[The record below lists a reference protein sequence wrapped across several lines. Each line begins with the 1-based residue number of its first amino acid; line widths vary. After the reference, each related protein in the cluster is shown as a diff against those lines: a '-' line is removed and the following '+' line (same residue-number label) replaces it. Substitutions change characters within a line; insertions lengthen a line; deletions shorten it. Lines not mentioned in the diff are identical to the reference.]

1 MVEESAR
8 ESLPWILLVCWF
20 CWLFYWVITTLEA
33 KPFAI
38 HSSTFEY
45 TKKQKNEVETLG
57 KLEKQQGDKRRQKR
71 LFGKC
76 SDARI
81 PWNFF
86 SKPKQ
91 YKRWEYT

>member
-1 MVEESAR
+1 M
-8 ESLPWILLVCWF
+8 
-20 CWLFYWVITTLEA
+20 
-33 KPFAI
+33 
-38 HSSTFEY
+38 
-45 TKKQKNEVETLG
+45 ETLG

-86 SKPKQ
+86 SKPPSSNPQQQKTTFNKPNERFKTKVKKLFL
-91 YKRWEYT
+91 YNKFYLKKKS